1 MASQTTSP
9 PGPPGSPGAEAGP
22 GTPSGRWRVGR
33 VETLPRSL
41 TRSWGVSEVCGGQRS
56 GKDSRDG
63 PAAEGMRPSRGL
75 LGSWRLLVEAPPQ
88 VLTALPHPPSLLCAP
103 PWSPGLEPPGR
114 VSCGPWSRCRRG
126 HGRGP
131 SEAGRERTPGGHRD
145 GPTPLHGA
153 STPPGSRGA
162 RRSGE
167 SGSCPVGPPA
177 VTWREIITS
186 VCGPHRPPRSWTA
199 PPESWGVG
207 WQAAQHTQPEGTW
220 VPSDPSPPPP
230 CRTQAQLTE
239 SSLMHGEHGAAR
251 CSGNRAA

>member
-1 MASQTTSP
+1 MARTAGTGQQP
-9 PGPPGSPGAEAGP
+9 RACGP
-22 GTPSGRWRVGR
+22 G
-33 VETLPRSL
+33 
-41 TRSWGVSEVCGGQRS
+41 
-56 GKDSRDG
+56 
-63 PAAEGMRPSRGL
+63 RGL
-75 LGSWRLLVEAPPQ
+75 LGSWRLLVEAPPR
-88 VLTALPHPPSLLCAP
+88 VLTALPHRPFLLCAP

-114 VSCGPWSRCRRG
+114 VPALMQKGSR
-126 HGRGP
+126 
-131 SEAGRERTPGGHRD
+131 AGAERSRQGAHTWGDRD

-162 RRSGE
+162 RRLGE
-167 SGSCPVGPPA
+167 SGSCPVGPLA
-177 VTWREIITS
+177 ATWREIITS

-251 CSGNRAA
+251 CSGNQAT